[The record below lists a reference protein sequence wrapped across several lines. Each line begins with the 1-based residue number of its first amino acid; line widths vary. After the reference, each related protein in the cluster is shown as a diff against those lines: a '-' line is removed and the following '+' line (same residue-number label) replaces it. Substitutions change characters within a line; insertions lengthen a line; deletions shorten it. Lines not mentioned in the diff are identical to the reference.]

1 MRDRTDPSGFP
12 PRPGLYPWSLV
23 CGRNDAIFSR
33 GRALICVGR
42 QSGLADR
49 QVMLK
54 EKLRVQCNGC
64 TVWIDTVAACGGGEA
79 AFAIDPADLAFLTSR
94 AKAAAKLWCSLQ
106 PPPYGYVRH
115 KCSVHE
121 TSFNFRNYS
130 VCSSRSPL
138 LKAVAP
144 TSSSPRNELSMLCH
158 TVKTTFGGSG
168 SSTVHRTRSSASRSA
183 STSQLLPSSAG
194 SSRRVS
200 VKS

>member
-54 EKLRVQCNGC
+54 EKLRGQCNGVRDRPC
-64 TVWIDTVAACGGGEA
+64 RLGISDISGQ
-79 AFAIDPADLAFLTSR
+79 SR
-94 AKAAAKLWCSLQ
+94 RQAVQ

-168 SSTVHRTRSSASRSA
+168 SSTVHRTHSSASRSA

-200 VKS
+200 VKSSQWMHTSTVWSRS